1 MKGKKIDLDF
11 MGLLMTSPSFEALR
25 NRLFFFRMT
34 LFRESTNRQ
43 IRSPGDSLPPS
54 RQNGMNLLMQ
64 LFSYSGRSE
73 ANFHQG
79 KGVNKGEEELS
90 R

>member
-1 MKGKKIDLDF
+1 
-11 MGLLMTSPSFEALR
+11 MGFLMTSRSFEALR
-25 NRLFFFRMT
+25 NRQFFFFRMT

-64 LFSYSGRSE
+64 LFDYSGRSE

>member
-1 MKGKKIDLDF
+1 

-64 LFSYSGRSE
+64 LFFDSGRSE

>member
-1 MKGKKIDLDF
+1 
-11 MGLLMTSPSFEALR
+11 
-25 NRLFFFRMT
+25 
-34 LFRESTNRQ
+34 
-43 IRSPGDSLPPS
+43 
-54 RQNGMNLLMQ
+54 MNLLMQ
-64 LFSYSGRSE
+64 LFYYSGRSE

>member
-1 MKGKKIDLDF
+1 
-11 MGLLMTSPSFEALR
+11 MGFLMTSRSFEALR
-25 NRLFFFRMT
+25 NRQRKRQFFFRMT

-43 IRSPGDSLPPS
+43 IRSPGDSQPPS

-64 LFSYSGRSE
+64 LFSCLGRSE

>member
-1 MKGKKIDLDF
+1 MKGVPYFSFIGF
-11 MGLLMTSPSFEALR
+11 LMTSRSFEALR
-25 NRLFFFRMT
+25 NRQFFFRMR
-34 LFRESTNRQ
+34 LFIESTNRQ

-79 KGVNKGEEELS
+79 GK
-90 R
+90 

>member
-1 MKGKKIDLDF
+1 
-11 MGLLMTSPSFEALR
+11 MGFLMTSRSFEALR
-25 NRLFFFRMT
+25 NRQRKRQFFFPNDLT

-54 RQNGMNLLMQ
+54 RQTKKNGMNLLMQ

>member
-1 MKGKKIDLDF
+1 
-11 MGLLMTSPSFEALR
+11 MGFLMTSRSFEALR
-25 NRLFFFRMT
+25 NRQRKRQFFFFRMT

-64 LFSYSGRSE
+64 LFDYSGRSE

-79 KGVNKGEEELS
+79 KGVNKGEEEL
-90 R
+90 